1 MSSKKYAAPLSLDLG
16 PSRSLS
22 WLLFSL
28 HGAGYIA
35 LWSLPLPWFIPLFGS
50 IPMYF
55 SLRNALGCHARRSA
69 PTALRSVGWS
79 ANGDWRLT
87 RTDGSSATAE
97 LLGDS
102 FVHPVLTVLNFRIVG
117 TRRRESAVIMRD
129 TLAPEP
135 FRQLRVR
142 IKLEARN
149 SAE

>member
-1 MSSKKYAAPLSLDLG
+1 MP
-16 PSRSLS
+16 
-22 WLLFSL
+22 WL
-28 HGAGYIA
+28 
-35 LWSLPLPWFIPLFGS
+35 IPLLGG

-55 SLRNALGCHARRSA
+55 SLRNSIGRHARRSA
-69 PTALRSVGWS
+69 PTALRSAGWS

-87 RTDGSSATAE
+87 RTDGSSVTAE